1 MPALLLHATLRVS
14 LPPYRSPVRSVV
26 CSLTMD
32 IGLGIALLAGFL
44 SFASPCVLPIVPGY
58 LTFITGMSF
67 EQLTERQRSAQ
78 LMTSALIK
86 SVPFVCGFSLVFIAL
101 GASAS
106 AVSGL
111 LRSNLGILKSIA
123 GLGIMVLGLHL
134 AGVLPIPAL
143 LRQRGFSKEPAEPG
157 MIRAFVAGLFFAF
170 GWTPCVGPIL
180 AGILAIA
187 ATTETLSHGVLLLAA
202 YSLGLGIPF
211 MLSAAFLNGFLS
223 LFKGMKGYLRQMEV
237 AAGML
242 LVLVGLLIFTDKLSW
257 VSSRLTFLNPEALLV
272 SEVQE
277 AGVPVA
283 SEALPVRNGYGD
295 YNFTLTTVDGD
306 SVSLSD
312 YEGKV
317 VLVNF
322 WATWCGPC
330 IIETPALVRMYHK
343 YKHQG
348 FAVIGVALQSDE
360 DGVRDFVQK
369 YNIPY
374 AIGRDSSD
382 EIGLRY
388 QVFALPSSFLF
399 SPDGAVQRAFT
410 GYVAEDVLDRELGKI
425 FQASPAPRHTPQI
438 EAIAYPI
445 GAPDSEERN

>member
-1 MPALLLHATLRVS
+1 
-14 LPPYRSPVRSVV
+14 
-26 CSLTMD
+26 MD

-67 EQLTERQRSAQ
+67 EQLTARQRSAQ

-86 SVPFVCGFSLVFIAL
+86 SIPFVLGFSLVFIAL

-111 LRSNLGILKSIA
+111 LRSNLGILKGIA

-143 LRQRGFSKEPAEPG
+143 LRERRFSKEPAEPG

-187 ATTETLSHGVLLLAA
+187 ATTETLSQGVLLLAV

-223 LFKGMKGYLRQMEV
+223 LFQGMKGYLRQMEV
-237 AAGML
+237 TAGML
-242 LVLVGLLIFTDKLSW
+242 LVLVGLLIFTDKLAW
-257 VSSRLTFLNPEALLV
+257 VSSRLTFLNPEELLV

-277 AGVPVA
+277 AGASTPVV
-283 SEALPVRNGYGD
+283 SDTLPVPSKYGD
-295 YNFTLTTVDGD
+295 YNFTLTTIDGD
-306 SVSLSD
+306 RVSLSD

-330 IIETPALVRMYHK
+330 VIETPALVRMYHK
-343 YKHQG
+343 YKRQG
-348 FAVIGVALQSDE
+348 FAVIGVALQSEE
-360 DGVRDFVQK
+360 DGVRDFVRK

-374 AIGRDSSD
+374 AIGRDLSD

-399 SPDGAVQRAFT
+399 APDGTVQRAFT
-410 GYVAEDVLDRELGKI
+410 GYVAEDVLDRELEKT
-425 FQASPAPRHTPQI
+425 FQTKPARQQAPQV
-438 EAIAYPI
+438 EAIDYPLD
-445 GAPDSEERN
+445 APGMEERKP